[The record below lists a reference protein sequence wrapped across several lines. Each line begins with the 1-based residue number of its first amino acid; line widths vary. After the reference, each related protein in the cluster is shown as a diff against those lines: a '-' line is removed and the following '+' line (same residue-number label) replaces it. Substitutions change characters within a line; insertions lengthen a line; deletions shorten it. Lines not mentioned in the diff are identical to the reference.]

1 MLDFSFSEIGLVAI
15 VALLALGPERLP
27 KAARTA
33 GVMARRARAS
43 WQNLRDEIERE
54 FAADDLTRAV
64 NVAKQADADLRRELE
79 TSPSSEKSSAPDVA
93 GVAKSHDAAN
103 ILVADEIADPT
114 EINGVRLRNANHDE
128 R

>member
-33 GVMARRARAS
+33 GVLVRRARAS
-43 WQNLRDEIERE
+43 WQNVRDEIERE
-54 FAADDLTRAV
+54 FAANDLTRAV
-64 NVAKQADADLRRELE
+64 NVAKQAADLRRELE
-79 TSPSSEKSSAPDVA
+79 TSPSSEKSSVTDVA
-93 GVAKSHDAAN
+93 GVAKSHDAVN

-114 EINGVRLRNANHDE
+114 EINSVRLRNANHDE

>member
-1 MLDFSFSEIGLVAI
+1 MLDFSFNEIGLVAI

-33 GVMARRARAS
+33 GVLVRRARAS
-43 WQNLRDEIERE
+43 WQNVRDEIERE
-54 FAADDLTRAV
+54 FATDDLTRAV
-64 NVAKQADADLRRELE
+64 NVAKQADADLLRALD
-79 TSPSSEKSSAPDVA
+79 TSTSIEKSSATDVA
-93 GVAKSHDAAN
+93 GVAKPHGAAN

-114 EINGVRLRNANHDE
+114 EINGVKLRNANHDE